1 MNATSNPVK
10 TVAGRADYGKTKRLA
25 SVTGINGKDPCAE
38 CVSAQGLYL
47 TS

>member
-1 MNATSNPVK
+1 MNAKLNLGK
-10 TVAGRADYGKTKRLA
+10 TVAARADYGRTKRLA
-25 SVTGINGKDPCAE
+25 SATGINGKDPCAE